1 MEENNFEELQS
12 ENGLPKRPKTLSV
25 LCILT
30 FIFSALGCLSS
41 ILTPLYAETMIQFM
55 KSGPDFDE
63 VAMSENLKVLNAGWG
78 YYTLT
83 LVLTVVSLTGA
94 ILMWKLKKN
103 GFHFYAFSN
112 LALLFVPTLVL
123 GMSISWVAILLTS
136 CFIGMYAM
144 HLKYMK

>member
-1 MEENNFEELQS
+1 MEEIQMDTEQL
-12 ENGLPKRPKTLSV
+12 KRPATLSV

-30 FIFSALGCLSS
+30 FIFSGLGCLSS
-41 ILTPLYAETMIQFM
+41 IFTPLYADTIIEFM
-55 KSGPDFDE
+55 KTSPEFDE
-63 VAMSENLKVLNAGWG
+63 EAMADTLKLLNAGWG
-78 YYTLT
+78 YYILT
-83 LVLTVVSLTGA
+83 LVLTVGSLVGA

-123 GMSISWVAILLTS
+123 GMSISWFAIILS
-136 CFIGMYAM
+136 AAFIGMYAM